1 MDAIRYGESHWKQR
15 VIQTQ
20 PNSQGWWL
28 MSREGEGFVCIGS
41 KPGGSECFTKNPRGV
56 AWQAVK
62 ELGYQRGRMEK
73 GQRVGDGTKGEKRRE
88 EKVMEKGS

>member
-1 MDAIRYGESHWKQR
+1 MFLPSILE
-15 VIQTQ
+15 
-20 PNSQGWWL
+20 
-28 MSREGEGFVCIGS
+28 
-41 KPGGSECFTKNPRGV
+41 GV

-73 GQRVGDGTKGEKRRE
+73 GQRGGDRTKGEKRRE